1 MAQPLEM
8 VTIIKKEGGRKM
20 SFGERLQTVRRRSGQ
35 TQEEF
40 ASQLKVSRQAVS
52 KWESSRGYPEIEKII
67 YICNRYGTTMDELF
81 ADEVPLRPAEAEVP
95 AAAET
100 LRDRPLKTVLSDFAS
115 NLSFTHKCMIGGL
128 LAAVALLVLLISH
141 QLKGGTDRMMT
152 IVWTAAIILF
162 GAAEAMTAGL
172 VSIWFVAGAL
182 VALVAA
188 FVDASLTV
196 QVVLFLVVS
205 AAALAVTRP
214 LLRKITAANA
224 IPTNADRVIGELA
237 KVTETID
244 NENSTGAVYADGK
257 TWTARSADD
266 SVIPAGSRVK
276 IESMQGVKLL
286 VSPAENKMEV

>member
-1 MAQPLEM
+1 
-8 VTIIKKEGGRKM
+8 M
-20 SFGERLQTVRRRSGQ
+20 SFGERLQAVRRRSGQ

-52 KWESSRGYPEIEKII
+52 KWESSRGYPEIEIII
-67 YICNRYGTTMDELF
+67 YICNRYGTTMNELF
-81 ADEVPLRPAEAEVP
+81 ADEVPVRPAETEVP
-95 AAAET
+95 TTAET
-100 LRDRPLKTVLSDFAS
+100 LRDRPLKTVLSDFFS

-141 QLKGGTDRMMT
+141 HLKGGTDRMMT

-162 GAAEAMTAGL
+162 GAVEAMTAGL

-188 FVDASLTV
+188 FVDASLVV
-196 QVVLFLVVS
+196 QIVLFLVVS

-224 IPTNADRVIGELA
+224 IPTNADRVLGELA
-237 KVTETID
+237 KVTEAID
-244 NENSTGAVYADGK
+244 NENSTGAVYVDGK

-286 VSPAENKMEV
+286 VSPVENKVEV

>member
-1 MAQPLEM
+1 
-8 VTIIKKEGGRKM
+8 M
-20 SFGERLQTVRRRSGQ
+20 SFGERLQAVRRKNEM

-81 ADEVPLRPAEAEVP
+81 ADEVPVEKNQ
-95 AAAET
+95 AET
-100 LRDRPLKTVLSDFAS
+100 NAEPQALRERPLKTVLANFFN

-128 LAAVALLVLLISH
+128 LAAIALLVLLTSH
-141 QLKGGTDRMMT
+141 HLKGGSDQVMT

-162 GAAEAMTAGL
+162 GIVEAVTAGL

-188 FVDASLTV
+188 FVGAPLWL
-196 QVVLFLVVS
+196 QIVLFLLVS
-205 AAALAVTRP
+205 AVALALTRP
-214 LLRKITAANA
+214 LLRKITTAKAEA
-224 IPTNADRVIGELA
+224 TNADRVLGEIA

-244 NENSTGAVYADGK
+244 NENSVGAVYIDGK
-257 TWTARSADD
+257 TWTARSVDD
-266 SVIPAGSRVK
+266 TIIPAGSRVH

-286 VSPAENKMEV
+286 VRPVEKKVEV

>member
-1 MAQPLEM
+1 
-8 VTIIKKEGGRKM
+8 M
-20 SFGERLQTVRRRSGQ
+20 SFGERLQAVRRRSGQ

-67 YICNRYGTTMDELF
+67 YICNRYGTTMNELF
-81 ADEVPLRPAEAEVP
+81 ADEVPIRPAEAEVP
-95 AAAET
+95 ATAES

-115 NLSFTHKCMIGGL
+115 NLSFPHKCMIGGL

-141 QLKGGTDRMMT
+141 HLKGGTDRMMT

-162 GAAEAMTAGL
+162 GVVEAATAGL

-196 QVVLFLVVS
+196 QIVLFLAVS
-205 AAALAVTRP
+205 AAALIMTRP

-224 IPTNADRVIGELA
+224 TPTNADRVIGQLA
-237 KVTETID
+237 KVTEPID
-244 NENSTGAVYADGK
+244 NENSTGAVYVDGK

-266 SVIPAGSRVK
+266 SVIPTGSRVK